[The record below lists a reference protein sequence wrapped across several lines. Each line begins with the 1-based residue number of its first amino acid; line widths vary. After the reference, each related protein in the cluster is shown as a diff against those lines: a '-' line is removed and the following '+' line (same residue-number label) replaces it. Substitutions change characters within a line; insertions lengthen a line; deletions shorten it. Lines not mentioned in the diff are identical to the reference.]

1 MARIEFRP
9 ATPAD
14 WSAMAALLT
23 HASLPLAGAEAHLPH
38 FTVALRDG
46 QVIAVAGLE
55 VYGTSALLR
64 SVTVSESDRG
74 TGLGQEMVRRL
85 LNSAA
90 TMGITTVVLLTTT
103 AANYFLRFGFV
114 PVTRDRVP
122 PEVLASEE
130 FQTACPA
137 SATVMRLD
145 LLPNPGV

>member
-1 MARIEFRP
+1 MALVEFRA

-14 WSAMAALLT
+14 WPSIAALLT
-23 HASLPLAGAEAHLPH
+23 QASLPLTGAEAHLPH
-38 FTVALRDG
+38 FIAALRDG

-64 SVTVSESDRG
+64 SVAVSESERG
-74 TGLGQEMVRRL
+74 TGLGREMARRV
-85 LNSAA
+85 LNSAS
-90 TMGITTVVLLTTT
+90 TIGITTVVLLTTS

-122 PEVLASEE
+122 PELLASEE

-137 SATVMRLD
+137 SATIMRLD
-145 LLPNPGV
+145 LLPHPGV